1 MQIKF
6 KKLCPEAVAPK
17 QGTPGSAGF
26 DLTATS
32 VSIGLSSYQVICTT
46 GIAVEIPKGYVGLVF
61 PWSSVCNTD
70 LRFSNC
76 VGVIDSDYRGEII
89 VVFDTLPP
97 RGFQADFGFGFGYQ
111 PESYAVGDRFAQLV
125 IVPIPEVEYV
135 EVEELTPTERGAG
148 GYGST
153 GR

>member
-6 KKLCPEAVAPK
+6 KKLCPEAVAPR

-26 DLTATS
+26 DLTATAAWLES
-32 VSIGLSSYQVICTT
+32 NTKMVKCNT

-61 PWSSVCNTD
+61 PRSSICRTVNR
-70 LRFSNC
+70 LSNC
-76 VGVIDSDYRGEII
+76 VGVIDSDYRGEITA
-89 VVFDTLPP
+89 VFDVLP
-97 RGFQADFGFGFGYQ
+97 RDFGFR
-111 PESYAVGDRFAQLV
+111 PNSYRAGDRFAQLV
-125 IVPIPEVEYV
+125 IVPIPKVEYV

-153 GR
+153 GK

>member
-6 KKLCPEAVAPK
+6 KKLHPDAVAPK

-26 DLTATS
+26 DLTACRVEHLYADYGHFMARYHS
-32 VSIGLSSYQVICTT
+32 
-46 GIAVEIPKGYVGLVF
+46 GIAVEIPNGYVGLIF
-61 PWSSVCNTD
+61 PRSSVCKTS
-70 LRFSNC
+70 LRLTNA
-76 VGVIDSDYRGEII
+76 VGVIDSDYRGEITG
-89 VVFDTLPP
+89 VFDNDIPGENIYHP
-97 RGFQADFGFGFGYQ
+97 G
-111 PESYAVGDRFAQLV
+111 ERFAQLV

-153 GR
+153 GK